1 MNSEARSRRARR
13 AGIAAMLAIAL
24 ISITVVSAAGS
35 EKKKHITPYA
45 LIFGTV
51 WDVHN
56 RTAPGVKIRI
66 QRETDKKPK
75 WELYSDVRGE
85 FAQRVPAQKADYL
98 VWAELKGHKGH
109 VSETKVHIEGDER
122 QDIGLHLPE

>member
-1 MNSEARSRRARR
+1 MSDPCFRRVRR

-24 ISITVVSAAGS
+24 TSLTALGAAGT
-35 EKKKHITPYA
+35 EKKKHIAPYA

-51 WDVHN
+51 WDAHN
-56 RTAPGVKIRI
+56 RTAPGVKIKI
-66 QRETDKKPK
+66 QRENDKKPK
-75 WELYSDVRGE
+75 WQLYTDARGE
-85 FAQRVPAQKADYL
+85 FAQRLPAKKADYL

-109 VSETKVHIEGDER
+109 VSETKVHIESDER